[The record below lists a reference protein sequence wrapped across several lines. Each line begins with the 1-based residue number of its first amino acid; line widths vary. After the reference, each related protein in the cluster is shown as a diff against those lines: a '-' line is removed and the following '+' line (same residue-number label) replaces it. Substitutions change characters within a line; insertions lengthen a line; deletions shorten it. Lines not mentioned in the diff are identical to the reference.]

1 MLDLYRDAYSIP
13 VLCKAGAIVPMYAN
27 AQSNDLSMEQPL
39 EIHVWRGNG
48 SFDLYEDDGQTN
60 AYRHGAYAI
69 TTFTVSEDESG
80 IHFVIQPPVGDGSI
94 LPKQRQFILRFRD
107 LVDEQGREVVMNVTF
122 TGAKLQLHLNGLKN
136 AVNVSKNELKTDLLT
151 RVQGSNQWKNTVFPK
166 RLPGFVQD
174 AVDEFDA
181 MI

>member
-1 MLDLYRDAYSIP
+1 
-13 VLCKAGAIVPMYAN
+13 MYAN
-27 AQSNDLSMEQPL
+27 AQSNDLAMEQPL

-60 AYRHGAYAI
+60 AYRQGAYAI

-94 LPKQRQFILRFRD
+94 LPRQRQFILRFRD

-136 AVNVSKNELKTDLLT
+136 AVNVSKNEL
-151 RVQGSNQWKNTVFPK
+151 
-166 RLPGFVQD
+166 
-174 AVDEFDA
+174 
-181 MI
+181 